1 MSWRGSGRSSFRS
14 RSSSNGGS
22 TFSGGSAG
30 GPPLIVMMG
39 LAFGAGLIML
49 IVMIVSNASTGGF
62 VAASPRPTAAPRP
75 TATPRPTEA
84 PMAAQPTQ
92 PPATQAT
99 NAPGGLN
106 VVNETPTQTVEIRP
120 APDALAFAQ
129 TSLTL
134 PANTVVKLDF
144 INQNNLG
151 VQHNWVLV
159 NGGDDVAAAVN
170 NAAQNNADALFVP
183 PPGTPNAL
191 AWTPMLNVGQTGSVT
206 FRTPPPGTYLYIC
219 TFPGHYLAGMK
230 GTLTVTQ

>member
-49 IVMIVSNASTGGF
+49 IVMIASNASTGGF

-75 TATPRPTEA
+75 TAPPRPTQA
-84 PMAAQPTQ
+84 PAAAQPTQ
-92 PPATQAT
+92 PPATQAA

-170 NAAQNNADALFVP
+170 AAAQNNADALFVP
-183 PPGTPNAL
+183 PPDTPNAL
-191 AWTPMLNVGQTGSVT
+191 AWTAMLNVGQTGSVT

>member
-14 RSSSNGGS
+14 RSSGNGGS

-49 IVMIVSNASTGGF
+49 IVMIASNASTGGF
-62 VAASPRPTAAPRP
+62 VAAGPRPTAAPRP
-75 TATPRPTEA
+75 TATPRPTPA
-84 PMAAQPTQ
+84 PAAAQPTR
-92 PPATQAT
+92 PPAAQAA
-99 NAPGGLN
+99 NAPGGSN
-106 VVNETPTQTVEIRP
+106 VVDETPNRTIEVRADP
-120 APDALAFAQ
+120 NALAFVEK
-129 TSLTL
+129 SLSV
-134 PANTVVKLDF
+134 PANTVVRLDF
-144 INQNNLG
+144 INENNLG

-170 NAAQNNADALFVP
+170 TAAQNNADGLFVP
-183 PPGTPNAL
+183 PPDTPNAL
-191 AWTPMLNVGQTGSVT
+191 AWTAMLNVGQTGSVT

-219 TFPGHYLAGMK
+219 TFPGHYQSGMK

>member
-1 MSWRGSGRSSFRS
+1 MSWRGSGSSFRPRSSGGS
-14 RSSSNGGS
+14 RSSGNGGS

-39 LAFGAGLIML
+39 LAFGVGFIML
-49 IVMIVSNASTGGF
+49 LVMIVSNVGQGGAIAS
-62 VAASPRPTAAPRP
+62 APRP
-75 TATPRPTEA
+75 TATPRPTSA
-84 PMAAQPTQ
+84 PAATQPTTA
-92 PPATQAT
+92 PAAQAT
-99 NAPGGLN
+99 NAPGGTN
-106 VVNETPTQTVEIRP
+106 VVNETPAQTVELRP

-129 TSLTL
+129 TSLSL

-159 NGGDDVAAAVN
+159 NGGDDVAATVN

-183 PPGTPNAL
+183 PPDTPNAL